1 MQPASALWSN
11 NVKGL
16 KGKPA
21 RQHGRIIVGVGV
33 LPSDKSLTQF
43 GCHQETTARLMR
55 QRVGSSLFVKDV

>member
-1 MQPASALWSN
+1 MQPVSALWSN

-33 LPSDKSLTQF
+33 LPSDKSRF
-43 GCHQETTARLMR
+43 NEVRLSPGDDGGR
-55 QRVGSSLFVKDV
+55 